1 MPVFIDIHDA
11 PGVMPDDVARAH
23 LLDLHIQ
30 SHHGVDYVKYWVNE
44 KQGKIFCMC
53 NAPTAEAADA
63 VHREA
68 HGMTAAR
75 IMELTPE
82 VAEAF
87 LGAAEAD
94 SNGAV
99 LIPGSNEIDPGTR
112 TILFTDIVGST
123 DMTQRLGDAVAFDI
137 LQTHDRVVR
146 AAIAAA
152 KGREVKHTGDGIM
165 ASFISAAAAVRCA
178 IEVQEKIHHANAE
191 HPGQPLQV
199 RIGLAAGE
207 PIEHHHDLFGA
218 TVQLAARL
226 CAHANPDQI
235 LMSNAVAELCI
246 GKSLKMTDAGAV
258 ALKGFDQPVHVHCI
272 DCIR

>member
-1 MPVFIDIHDA
+1 MPVFIDIHDVA
-11 PGVMPDDVARAH
+11 GVTTDDVARAH
-23 LLDLHIQ
+23 LLDLHVQ

-68 HGMTAAR
+68 HGMSAAR

-82 VAEAF
+82 MAEAF
-87 LGAAEAD
+87 MGAAEAD
-94 SNGAV
+94 ANGAV
-99 LIPGSNEIDPGTR
+99 LIPDSNEIDPGTR

-123 DMTQRLGDAVAFDI
+123 DMTQRLGDEIAFAI

-146 AAIAAA
+146 AAIAGA

-165 ASFISAAAAVRCA
+165 AAFVSAAAAVRCA
-178 IEVQEKIHHANAE
+178 IEIQEKIRQSSAE
-191 HPGQPLQV
+191 HPNQPLQL

-226 CAHANPDQI
+226 CARANPEQI
-235 LMSNAVAELCI
+235 MMSNAVAELCI
-246 GKSLKMTDAGAV
+246 GKALPMIDAGAV
-258 ALKGFDQPVHVHCI
+258 VLKGFDQPVHVHCI
-272 DCIR
+272 DCVN